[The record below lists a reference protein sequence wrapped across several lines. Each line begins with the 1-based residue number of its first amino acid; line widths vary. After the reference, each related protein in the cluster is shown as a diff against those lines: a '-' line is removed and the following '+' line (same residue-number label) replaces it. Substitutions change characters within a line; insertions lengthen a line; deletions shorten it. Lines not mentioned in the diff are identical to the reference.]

1 MDESTEHRIEVHL
14 DELVA
19 ARDMTLVELSAKVG
33 VTVANLSILKNGHAR
48 AVRFTTLTAICD
60 LAKIPVPP
68 GPHGLNLFP
77 QPGRYSLGHTDSY
90 R

>member
-1 MDESTEHRIEVHL
+1 MDEPNDHRIDVHL

-19 ARDMTLVELSAKVG
+19 VRGMTLVELSAKVG

-60 LAKIPVPP
+60 VLGCTPGELLSLRDEPSSLPLAA
-68 GPHGLNLFP
+68 
-77 QPGRYSLGHTDSY
+77 REA
-90 R
+90 

>member
-1 MDESTEHRIEVHL
+1 MHEQPEHRIDVHL

-19 ARDMTLVELSAKVG
+19 ARGMTLVELSAKVD

-60 LAKIPVPP
+60 ALSCSPGELLSLRDEPISGPP
-68 GPHGLNLFP
+68 M
-77 QPGRYSLGHTDSY
+77 TDET
-90 R
+90 

>member
-1 MDESTEHRIEVHL
+1 MDEPTEHRIEVHL

-60 LAKIPVPP
+60 ALSCSPGELLSLREEPTSGPP
-68 GPHGLNLFP
+68 
-77 QPGRYSLGHTDSY
+77 SADEA
-90 R
+90 